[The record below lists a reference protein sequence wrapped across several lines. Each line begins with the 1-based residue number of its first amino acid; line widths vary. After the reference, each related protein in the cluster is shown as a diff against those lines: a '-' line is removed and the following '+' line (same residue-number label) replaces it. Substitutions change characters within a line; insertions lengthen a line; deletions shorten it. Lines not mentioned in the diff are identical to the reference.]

1 MVGQNVLLPL
11 YRLIQAEFDNSIE
24 NINSREST
32 PFVETHV
39 GLLHTCSVSPCQSVD
54 DLFLGF
60 ARVCVPDFFGYLGLR
75 SSFFFPA

>member
-39 GLLHTCSVSPCQSVD
+39 GLLHTCSVSPCRPVGGRCAYA
-54 DLFLGF
+54 FF
-60 ARVCVPDFFGYLGLR
+60 AR
-75 SSFFFPA
+75 